1 MRNMLAK
8 IGIDLSGD
16 FIYEFEA
23 QPLPWWDAERRTS
36 IEFEV
41 VSDEEAHTHLSI
53 VFCPEDEGITE
64 RTTVM
69 MTILEGE
76 SVKDTLVAKQVFE
89 QLESGLTLSFL
100 EDYNAYTTNSPADTA
115 KILDCFVRL
124 LKLKEPIYVLGLN
137 ETDEEEYE
145 LEVGD
150 TISHF
155 LAMLTANEAD
165 ISKESILKTLELAIS
180 IEGGDYLQEIRADLV
195 SGFVVEFEEEFGLTK
210 AEWTLVQEV
219 LQNYKGA

>member
-23 QPLPWWDAERRTS
+23 QPLAWWDAERRTS

-41 VSDEEAHTHLSI
+41 VSDEEKHTHLSI

-76 SVKDTLVAKQVFE
+76 AVKDTLVAKLVFE
-89 QLESGLTLSFL
+89 QLGSGLTLSFL
-100 EDYNAYTTNSPADTA
+100 EDYNAYTTNLPADTA
-115 KILDCFVRL
+115 TILECFVRL

-137 ETDEEEYE
+137 ETDDEEYE
-145 LEVGD
+145 LEAGD
-150 TISHF
+150 SISHF

-165 ISKESILKTLELAIS
+165 ISKESIVKTLELAIS
-180 IEGGDYLQEIRADLV
+180 IEGKSYLEGLRADLA
-195 SGFVVEFEEEFGLTK
+195 SSFVVEFEEDFDLTK
-210 AEWTLVQEV
+210 AEWSLVQEV
-219 LQNYKGA
+219 IQNYA

>member
-23 QPLPWWDAERRTS
+23 QPLDWWDAERRTS

-41 VSDEEAHTHLSI
+41 VSDEEKHTHLSI

-76 SVKDTLVAKQVFE
+76 AVKDTLVAKLVFE
-89 QLESGLTLSFL
+89 QLGSGLTLSFL

-115 KILDCFVRL
+115 TILNCFVRL

-137 ETDEEEYE
+137 ETDDEAYE
-145 LEVGD
+145 LEAGD
-150 TISHF
+150 SISHF

-165 ISKESILKTLELAIS
+165 ISKESIVKTLELAIS
-180 IEGGDYLQEIRADLV
+180 IEGKSYLEGLRADLA
-195 SGFVVEFEEEFGLTK
+195 SGFVVEFEEDFDLTK
-210 AEWTLVQEV
+210 AEWSLVQDV
-219 LQNYKGA
+219 LKNYA

>member
-23 QPLPWWDAERRTS
+23 QPLDWWDAERRTS

-41 VSDEEAHTHLSI
+41 VSDEEKHTHLSI

-76 SVKDTLVAKQVFE
+76 AVKDTLVAKLVFE
-89 QLESGLTLSFL
+89 QLGSGLTLSFL
-100 EDYNAYTTNSPADTA
+100 EDYNAYTTNLPADTA
-115 KILDCFVRL
+115 TILNCFVRL

-137 ETDEEEYE
+137 ETDDEAYE
-145 LEVGD
+145 LEAGD
-150 TISHF
+150 SISHF

-165 ISKESILKTLELAIS
+165 ISKESIVKTLELAIS
-180 IEGGDYLQEIRADLV
+180 IEGKSYLEGLRADLA
-195 SGFVVEFEEEFGLTK
+195 SGFVVEFEEDFDLTK
-210 AEWTLVQEV
+210 AEWSLVQDV
-219 LQNYKGA
+219 LKNYA

>member
-23 QPLPWWDAERRTS
+23 QPLDWWDAERRTS

-41 VSDEEAHTHLSI
+41 VSDEEKHTHLSI

-69 MTILEGE
+69 MTVLEGE
-76 SVKDTLVAKQVFE
+76 AVKDTLVAKLVFE
-89 QLESGLTLSFL
+89 QLGSGLTLSFL

-115 KILDCFVRL
+115 TILNCFVRL

-137 ETDEEEYE
+137 ETDDEAYE
-145 LEVGD
+145 LEEGD
-150 TISHF
+150 SISHF

-165 ISKESILKTLELAIS
+165 ISKESIVKTLELAIS
-180 IEGGDYLQEIRADLV
+180 IEGKSYLEGLRADLA
-195 SGFVVEFEEEFGLTK
+195 SGFVVEFEEDFDLTK
-210 AEWTLVQEV
+210 AEWTLVQDV
-219 LQNYKGA
+219 LKNYA

>member
-1 MRNMLAK
+1 MRNTLAK

-23 QPLPWWDAERRTS
+23 QPLDWWDAERRTS

-41 VSDEEAHTHLSI
+41 VSDEEKHTHLSI

-76 SVKDTLVAKQVFE
+76 AVKDTLVAKLVFE
-89 QLESGLTLSFL
+89 QLGSGLTLSFL

-115 KILDCFVRL
+115 TILNCFVRL

-137 ETDEEEYE
+137 ETDDEAYE
-145 LEVGD
+145 LEAGD
-150 TISHF
+150 SISHF

-165 ISKESILKTLELAIS
+165 ISKESIVKTLELAIS
-180 IEGGDYLQEIRADLV
+180 IEGKSYLEGLRADLA
-195 SGFVVEFEEEFGLTK
+195 SGFVVEFEEDFDLTK
-210 AEWTLVQEV
+210 AEWSLVQEV
-219 LQNYKGA
+219 IQNYA